1 MSFAVTSSELST
13 LIESRDVQQLN
24 DLGGVDGLIEKLIT
38 DSREGL
44 DTGTIEDRKREFGE
58 NFLPEK
64 PGKNFFKLLFEA
76 LKETMLILLM
86 VLAVIS
92 IILGVTFD
100 DEPQYGWIEGVAI
113 IAAVLIVST
122 VTAFNDYQKDKQ
134 FRALSKESSI
144 IPIKVLRDGSNQNVN
159 IDQLL
164 VGDVVV
170 VTTGDQIP
178 ADAILIEGHDLKT
191 DESVMTGEIKPVKK
205 DADRPFLLSGCQVG
219 EGSGKMLIVAV
230 GPNSEWGK
238 TLMRLNE
245 DDDDDDQTPLEEKL
259 DNLAKFI
266 GKGGILFAVA
276 TFIVLLAG
284 FLIQKLVSKAAWSVK
299 DINIVVNFIVI
310 SVTIVVVAVPEGLPL
325 AVTISL
331 AYSVKKMMKDNNL
344 VRKLVACET
353 MGSAT
358 NICSDK
364 TGTLTMNEMQVTKAY
379 IAGKQYFEAEELP
392 EQGDLNEKV
401 LKLFSDNSSV
411 NSTAELVKPK
421 ADSHKEYEIQGNR
434 TESAILIMLRRM
446 GVDYKSIRDDFD
458 HSRSIVK
465 MFTFSSKKKRMSTVV
480 RVDDE
485 LQLHCKG
492 ASEIVLE
499 MCNSEL
505 NEKGESVKLD
515 AARKK
520 HIQENVIEFM
530 AKSGLR
536 TLAIG
541 YKTLPSN
548 TSFETDDD
556 DKEEALQD
564 ESESNLTLI
573 GIVGIKDPLRPEVT
587 EAVNQCKRSGIVVRM
602 VTGDNILTAQHIARE
617 CGILDSNGVAMEGPD
632 FRKLSDEELDEV
644 IPKLQVLA
652 RSSPDDKLRLVSRLR
667 ALGEV
672 VAVTGDGTNDGLAL
686 KEADVGLSMGLSGTQ
701 IAKEA
706 SDIVITDDN
715 FSSIVKAVL
724 WGRSIFENIRKFL
737 TFQLTVNIV
746 ALVITIIASL
756 TSFLI
761 PQDTASGGKKAMDPP
776 LTAVQLLWV
785 NLIMDTF
792 AALALA
798 TEPPI
803 QELLN
808 RKPVG
813 RNASLFTWRMWVN
826 IITQS
831 VYQLLMCM
839 LIYYFGTSR
848 LCITRADGTQVCL
861 AGDMHTNNTIVFN
874 VFVFCQI
881 FNEFNCRK
889 INMEFN
895 ILANIHKSFMFLL
908 IFVVTVFF
916 QVVIVEFLGRFANTT
931 PLSLYQWGISILVG
945 VLCIPFSL
953 LVRIVVRGATAVI
966 GKKHMEEEESRQVVR
981 ELEEYRPVDE

>member
-1 MSFAVTSSELST
+1 MSFAVTVNELST

-24 DLGGVDGLIEKLIT
+24 DLGGIDGLVEKVIS
-38 DSREGL
+38 DGREGI
-44 DTGTIEDRKREFGE
+44 DSGTIEERKKEFGE

-92 IILGVTFD
+92 IVLGVAFD
-100 DEPQYGWIEGVAI
+100 DEPEYGWIEGVAI

-134 FRALSKESSI
+134 FRALSKESGI

-164 VGDVVV
+164 VGDVVIL
-170 VTTGDQIP
+170 TTGDQIP
-178 ADAILIEGHDLKT
+178 ADGILIEGHDLKN

-205 DADRPFLLSGCQVG
+205 DAERPFLLSGCQVA

-238 TLMRLNE
+238 TLLRLNE
-245 DDDDDDQTPLEEKL
+245 SDDDDDQTPLEEKL
-259 DNLAKFI
+259 DNLAKLI
-266 GKGGILFAVA
+266 GKGGIIFAIA
-276 TFIVLLAG
+276 TFVVLLAG
-284 FLIQKLVSKAAWSVK
+284 FLIQKLVSKAAWTFK
-299 DINIVVNFIVI
+299 DVGIVVNFIVI

-364 TGTLTMNEMQVTKAY
+364 TGTLTMNEMQVTQAY
-379 IAGKQYFEAEELP
+379 IASKVYDELP
-392 EQGDLNEKV
+392 TQGDLNEHV
-401 LKLFSDNSSV
+401 LKLFADNASV
-411 NSTAELVKPK
+411 NSSAELVKPK
-421 ADSHKEYEIQGNR
+421 PDSHKQYEIQGNR
-434 TESAILIMLRRM
+434 TESAILIMLRNID
-446 GVDYKSIRDDFD
+446 VDYKRIRDDFD
-458 HSRSIVK
+458 HARSVVK
-465 MFTFSSKKKRMSTVV
+465 VFTFSSKKKRMSTVV
-480 RVDDE
+480 KVEDE

-499 MCNSEL
+499 MCRTEL
-505 NEKGESVKLD
+505 NESGESIKLD
-515 AARKK
+515 DKRKK
-520 HIQENVIEFM
+520 HIKENVIEVM
-530 AKSGLR
+530 AKAGLR
-536 TLAIG
+536 TLALA
-541 YKTLPSN
+541 YKTLPSS
-548 TSFETDDD
+548 TRFSDDD
-556 DKEEALQD
+556 DEEDDRKQD
-564 ESESNLTLI
+564 EAESNLTLI
-573 GIVGIKDPLRPEVT
+573 AIVGIKDPLRPEVT
-587 EAVNQCKRSGIVVRM
+587 GAVNQCKKSGIVVRM

-617 CGILDSNGVAMEGPD
+617 CGILDSSGVAMEGPD

-644 IPKLQVLA
+644 LPKLQVLA
-652 RSSPDDKLRLVSRLR
+652 RSSPDDKYRLVSRLR

-686 KEADVGLSMGLSGTQ
+686 KEADVGLSMGLTGTQ

-756 TSFLI
+756 TSFLL
-761 PQDTASGGKKAMDPP
+761 PQETTTGAKKAMDPP

-803 QELLN
+803 DELLN
-808 RKPVG
+808 RKPIG

-831 VYQLLMCM
+831 VYQLIVCM
-839 LIYYFGTSR
+839 TIYYLGTSK
-848 LCITRADGTQVCL
+848 LCITNADGSVSCL
-861 AGDMHTNNTIVFN
+861 AADMQTNNTIVFN
-874 VFVFCQI
+874 VFVFCQA

-895 ILANIHKSFMFLL
+895 ILANIHKSVMFLL
-908 IFVVTVFF
+908 IFVVTAFF
-916 QVVIVEFLGRFANTT
+916 QVIIVEFLGRFANTR
-931 PLSLYQWGISILVG
+931 PLSLAQWGISIIIGL
-945 VLCIPFSL
+945 LCIPFSL
-953 LVRIVVRGATAVI
+953 LVRIVTRGLLLIAQKRGLV
-966 GKKHMEEEESRQVVR
+966 KEEEPRQVVR
-981 ELEEYRPVDE
+981 ELEEYSQVDE